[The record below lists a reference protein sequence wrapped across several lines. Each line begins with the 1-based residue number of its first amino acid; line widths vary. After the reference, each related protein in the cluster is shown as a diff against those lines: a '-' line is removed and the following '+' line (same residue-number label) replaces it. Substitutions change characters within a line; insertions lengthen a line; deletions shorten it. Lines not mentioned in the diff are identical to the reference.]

1 MGGCARTLSELDTKR
16 QELADRLAAIAHPHR
31 LQILEELGRADCVCC
46 GEVVSRLPI
55 AQSTVSQHLKILA
68 QAGLVEVNA
77 AGQKSLYRVN
87 AIAVQA
93 LLDDVASLRACCN
106 SIADSAPDIELPKDT

>member
-1 MGGCARTLSELDTKR
+1 MGGCPQSNIELDNKR
-16 QELADRLAAIAHPHR
+16 QQLADRLAAIAHPHR

-68 QAGLVEVNA
+68 KAGLVEVNS

-87 AIAVQA
+87 AIAVRT
-93 LLDDVASLRACCN
+93 LLEDVSSLQACCRAAGK
-106 SIADSAPDIELPKDT
+106 IEDLEDI

>member
-1 MGGCARTLSELDTKR
+1 MGQCAQPNLDMDAKR
-16 QELADRLAAIAHPHR
+16 QRLADRLAAIAHPHR

-87 AIAVQA
+87 AVAVQA
-93 LLDDVASLRACCN
+93 LLDDVVALRACCN
-106 SIADSAPDIELPKDT
+106 DAMEMKNPKDD

>member
-1 MGGCARTLSELDTKR
+1 MGQSAQPNFPADADR
-16 QELADRLAAIAHPHR
+16 QNLADRLAAIAHPYR
-31 LQILEELGRADCVCC
+31 LQILEELGRADCACC

-68 QAGLVEVNA
+68 QAGLVEVNS

-87 AIAVQA
+87 AVAVRA
-93 LLDDVASLRACCN
+93 LLDDVAALRACCN
-106 SIADSAPDIELPKDT
+106 AAVDTKNSKDD

>member
-1 MGGCARTLSELDTKR
+1 MGDCTLEKMEQDVKR
-16 QELADRLAAIAHPHR
+16 QQLADRLAAIAHPHR
-31 LQILEELGRADCVCC
+31 LQILEELGRDECTCC

-68 QAGLVEVNA
+68 KAGLVEVNA

-87 AIAVQA
+87 VGAVRA
-93 LLDDVASLRACCN
+93 LLDDVADLRACCPPAVN
-106 SIADSAPDIELPKDT
+106 PGSLKD